1 MSSNL
6 KLRRAVGLAVGAA
19 GAATAS
25 LSYAPTALAADA
37 AVGPNAETAPND
49 QLQEVIVT
57 GTRVRRVDLETAD
70 PVFVLD
76 NSTIAQ
82 SGAVTVGD
90 LVDRIPSIAGAATNP
105 QLNNGGGF
113 GESNIELRGLNAVRT
128 LILIDGRRVNLAGAS
143 GAVDVNQ
150 IPINL
155 IDHVDVLKEG
165 AGAVYGSDAIAGVI
179 NFVTRKNVDGLELT
193 GDAGISSKKDAQH
206 HNFGLLWGTSTDKFS
221 IEAGANYNQQDP
233 LFMSKRGWSKLA
245 LYLYSG
251 SLNPVGSSR
260 VPGGRAFLDPNLA
273 AQFGCA
279 SVTRNPGAAGTAK
292 SDYSCYTNANA
303 FNFQP
308 YNYNV
313 TPQERG
319 EFFTKLNYK
328 INEGFETYGSVI
340 YNHTHSGSQL
350 APLPFDANSDQVVI
364 SKNNIYNPFGI
375 DFGGG
380 TAIPNNQNPDYTLRM
395 SSLGPRHADTTSNSI
410 LSNFGLKGAIFDTGW
425 NYDGNVAYNR
435 LDQEANVSGYLFS
448 SALQNAV
455 GPSFLAADGTP
466 TCGTP
471 AAPIANCIPANI
483 FNLSAPSQVTAL
495 QSIAA
500 YYNTQNTFISKTA
513 SFDTNGPVWKGGL
526 FDAGDVLASAG
537 VDYTELSGNF
547 LTSAI
552 TQAQPPS
559 FLNCQIA
566 QEACS
571 GDSSATYNFKEVY
584 AEVFMPLV
592 KDVFLVKALNVDI
605 GDRYSDYSLFGD
617 TNRAQFKV
625 EYRPIS
631 DILVRA
637 TYAQVFR
644 APTIADIS
652 AAPAANSPDLNDICS
667 GFTGAGTAAFPNLPA
682 ACKGVPTTGA
692 PSGAPFSEPNNQVT
706 GLVTSNRDLKP
717 ETGNVKTFGVVYD
730 PSFVKGLHLSVDWWD
745 YSVSNLLTTLDP
757 NFAIQQCGITG
768 AAEFCNLIQRV
779 PSNPAPGTNTN
790 PNAGQIIV
798 FNQPTFNLGQLTT
811 NGVDTSIAYT
821 LHTDLIGDFNFSLD
835 ETHLMTYKSTPAPGA
850 ATQEIAGTF
859 NTQFGFYAKDRG
871 TVNIGWSGW
880 NAQTM
885 LTVRYIGPVQI
896 PFTNAEFNPDGS
908 FKDFLGW
915 HLGSVVYFD
924 LTAGYTIKAT
934 NTSLRAG
941 ILNLADKTPPIGG
954 INSFEESAVTP
965 VTTYDTVGRRMF
977 VGFTQKF

>member
-25 LSYAPTALAADA
+25 LAYAPTALAADA
-37 AVGPNAETAPND
+37 TAGPAAETTPND

-57 GTRVRRVDLETAD
+57 GTRVRRVDVETAD

-105 QLNNGGGF
+105 NLNNGGGF
-113 GESNIELRGLNAVRT
+113 GESNIELRGLDAKRT

-143 GAVDVNQ
+143 GAVDVNM

-165 AGAVYGSDAIAGVI
+165 AGAIYGSDAIAGVV
-179 NFVTRKNVDGLELT
+179 NFVTRKGIDGLEIT
-193 GDAGISSKKDAQH
+193 ADVGESSKKDAQH

-221 IEAGANYNQQDP
+221 IETGFNYNEQDS
-233 LFMSKRGWSKLA
+233 LSMAKRKWSQLA

-260 VPGGRAFLDPNLA
+260 VPTGRAFLDTNLA
-273 AQFGCA
+273 NQFGCG
-279 SVTRNPGAAGTAK
+279 SVTRKPGAAGTALT
-292 SDYSCYTNANA
+292 DYSCYTNANA

-308 YNYNV
+308 FNYNV
-313 TPQERG
+313 TPQERAA
-319 EFFTKLNYK
+319 FFTKLNYK
-328 INEGFETYGSVI
+328 INEGFETYGSVT
-340 YNHTHSGSQL
+340 YNHTHSGFQL
-350 APLPFDANSDQVVI
+350 APLPFDANADQIVI

-380 TAIPNNQNPDYTLRM
+380 TAVGSVNPDYTLRM
-395 SSLGPRHADTTSNSI
+395 TSVGDRRSDTDSASV
-410 LSNFGLKGAIFDTGW
+410 LSNVGLKGAIFNTGW

-435 LDQEANVSGYLFS
+435 LDQTANVSGYLL
-448 SALQNAV
+448 SAGLANAV
-455 GPSFLAADGTP
+455 GPSFIGADGTP

-471 AAPIANCIPANI
+471 TNPINGCIPANI
-483 FNLSAPSQVTAL
+483 FNLSAPSQQAALNSITA
-495 QSIAA
+495 S
-500 YYNTQNTFISKTA
+500 YTTQNTFISKTA
-513 SFDTNGPVWKGGL
+513 TFDMNGPIWKDGL
-526 FDAGDVLASAG
+526 FGAGDWLASIG
-537 VDYTELSGNF
+537 TDYTELEGIF
-547 LTSAI
+547 TTSTI
-552 TQAQPPS
+552 TQAQPPD

-571 GDSSATYNFKEVY
+571 GNSEGKYNFKEGYV
-584 AEVFMPLV
+584 EVFAPLV
-592 KDVFLVKALNVDI
+592 KDVFLVKALNVDV
-605 GDRYSDYSLFGD
+605 GERYSDYSLFGH
-617 TNRAQFKV
+617 TFRGQFKI

-631 DILVRA
+631 DILVRG

-652 AAPAANSPDLNDICS
+652 AAPAANAPDLNDICS
-667 GFTGAGTAAFPNLPA
+667 GFTGAGTAQFPNLPA
-682 ACKGVPTTGA
+682 ACKGVPTGGLNT
-692 PSGAPFSEPNNQVT
+692 PYNEPNNQIT
-706 GLVTSNRDLKP
+706 GLVTSNANLKP

-730 PSFVKGLHLSVDWWD
+730 PSFVRGLSLSLDWWD
-745 YSVSNLLTTLDP
+745 YSVNNLLTTLDP

-768 AAEFCNLIQRV
+768 APEFCNLIQRV
-779 PSNPAPGTNTN
+779 QSTPNPGANTN
-790 PNAGQIIV
+790 ANAGNIIV
-798 FNQPTFNLGQLTT
+798 FNQPTFNLGQLIT
-811 NGVDTSIAYT
+811 NGVDFSAHYT
-821 LHTDLIGDFNFSLD
+821 LHTNLIGDFAFSVD

-871 TVNIGWSGW
+871 TLTIGWSGW
-880 NAQTM
+880 DANAM
-885 LTVRYIGPVQI
+885 LTARYIGGVNV
-896 PFTNAEFNPDGS
+896 PFTNAEFNADGS

-915 HLGSVVYFD
+915 HLGSVIYYD
-924 LTAGYTIKAT
+924 LTGGYTFKAT

-954 INSFEESAVTP
+954 INSFAESAVTP
-965 VTTYDTVGRRMF
+965 VTTYDTIGRRMF